1 MLCKDAKTK
10 LKKKP
15 ALPLLRSKG
24 WSRIVSRVHDE
35 RLAHSYSGA
44 VAFNLN
50 MKHKIIKESGKTVHR
65 RILSGSGDKKLIQ
78 LLAIAGSV
86 RRVA

>member
-1 MLCKDAKTK
+1 
-10 LKKKP
+10 
-15 ALPLLRSKG
+15 
-24 WSRIVSRVHDE
+24 
-35 RLAHSYSGA
+35 
-44 VAFNLN
+44 